1 MEQEAKLAE
10 ILVEAEFLDKRQ
22 LAENQATKARS
33 DMHAAMQD
41 AFFKN
46 EVATNEEFKRP
57 QAGSNRK
64 IALDVHQQILKQQ
77 NGQTSNKRAICESNA
92 LKSRTIK
99 STLKE
104 VM

>member
-1 MEQEAKLAE
+1 
-10 ILVEAEFLDKRQ
+10 
-22 LAENQATKARS
+22 
-33 DMHAAMQD
+33 MQD

-46 EVATNEEFKRP
+46 EVATNEEFKRV

-64 IALDVHQQILKQQ
+64 IALDVHQQILQQQ
-77 NGQTSNKRAICESNA
+77 NGQTSNKRTIYESNA

-99 STLKE
+99 STLPE